1 MAFEPQRR
9 PNNIRNAGSAT
20 AGNFPSNNYGWNGNG
35 GWGAAASDQ
44 VRDVLHVV
52 FKHKRLIG
60 GLFLAVALPGL
71 LGTLL
76 QRPKYVATAK
86 VMISAS
92 RTDPTVQPTDVIK
105 LEPVQ
110 LNESL
115 VNTEVHIVS
124 SRDLLESVAR
134 SLALPENGGIAPVAA
149 KPVNIAAQLQ
159 ALQSSLSVT
168 PVKASNVIQ
177 IDYRHV
183 DPKHATRVV
192 NRLVDEYM
200 AYHALVHGNKELPRF
215 YDEQRKML
223 EQQLR
228 RAEQALVQ
236 YTAKEGIVSPVD
248 EIATSVRLVGELN
261 SALQDI
267 NAGVAGTE
275 ERLRVLRE
283 QIAQQPEVV
292 KRSQSL
298 EINPV
303 ITQLTSQL
311 VDRQVDRVTLL
322 RKYTEKDRHVRDN
335 EAEIEE
341 LRAAL
346 EAELRDRPTIV
357 SHQLY
362 RTNPLREERLRTLLD
377 LESQL
382 SELRARQAA
391 LEDELSRASRRLITL
406 REKGVEFE
414 RLEEEVKTRR
424 AAYELYVKREQE
436 ARISQAMDEQKLV
449 NVSVVQ
455 RPALPLPQVDTRRVS
470 ATLAILAGL
479 VVGIAGAF
487 AREYLSRSLR
497 SEADVVRFL
506 GLPLLGTVHEAPRG

>member
-9 PNNIRNAGSAT
+9 PNNVRNTGSVGG
-20 AGNFPSNNYGWNGNG
+20 GNIPPNNYVWNGNG
-35 GWGAAASDQ
+35 GWSAAATDQ
-44 VRDVLHVV
+44 VRDVLHVL

-71 LGTLL
+71 LGTIL

-86 VMISAS
+86 IMISAS
-92 RTDPTVQPTDVIK
+92 RTDPTVQPTDVTK

-110 LNESL
+110 VNESL

-134 SLALPENGGIAPVAA
+134 SLAMPENRGVAPVAD
-149 KPVNIAAQLQ
+149 KPINIAAQLQ
-159 ALQSSLSVT
+159 ALQSALSVT
-168 PVKASNVIQ
+168 PIKASNVIQ
-177 IDYRHV
+177 VDYRHS
-183 DPKHATRVV
+183 DPAYAVRVV

-200 AYHALVHGNKELPRF
+200 AYHAEVHGNKELPRF
-215 YDEQRKML
+215 YDEQRKIL
-223 EQQLR
+223 EKELR

-248 EIATSVRLVGELN
+248 EIATSVRMVGELS
-261 SALQDI
+261 SALRDV
-267 NAGVAGTE
+267 NANVAGTE

-335 EAEIEE
+335 EEEIQE
-341 LRAAL
+341 LRSAL
-346 EAELRDRPTIV
+346 EAELRERPTIV

-382 SELRARQAA
+382 SEMRARQAA
-391 LEDELSRASRRLITL
+391 LEDELSRATRRLVTL
-406 REKGVEFE
+406 REKAVEFE
-414 RLEEEVKTRR
+414 RLEQEVKTRR
-424 AAYELYVKREQE
+424 DSYELYVKREQE

-449 NVSVVQ
+449 NVNVVQ
-455 RPALPLPQVDTRRVS
+455 RPSLPLPQVDTRRVS

-487 AREYLSRSLR
+487 AREYMSRSLR

-506 GLPLLGTVHEAPRG
+506 GLPLLGTIREAPRG

>member
-9 PNNIRNAGSAT
+9 PNNIRNTGSAGP
-20 AGNFPSNNYGWNGNG
+20 GNFPVNNYGWNGNG
-35 GWGAAASDQ
+35 GWSAAASDQ
-44 VRDVLHVV
+44 VRDVLHVL
-52 FKHKRLIG
+52 FKRKRLIG

-71 LGTLL
+71 LGTIL

-124 SRDLLESVAR
+124 SRDLLEAVAR
-134 SLALPENGGIAPVAA
+134 SLAMPDNGGIAPVVA
-149 KPVNIAAQLQ
+149 KPVNIAAQLR
-159 ALQSSLSVT
+159 ALQTSLSVT

-177 IDYRHV
+177 IDYRHS
-183 DPKHATRVV
+183 DAAYATRVV

-200 AYHALVHGNKELPRF
+200 AYHAQVHGNKELPRF
-215 YDEQRKML
+215 YDEQRKIL
-223 EQQLR
+223 EQELR
-228 RAEQALVQ
+228 RAEQALIQ

-248 EIATSVRLVGELN
+248 EIATSVRMVAELS
-261 SALQDI
+261 SALRDI

-298 EINPV
+298 DINPV

-322 RKYTEKDRHVRDN
+322 RKYTDKDRHVRDN
-335 EAEIEE
+335 EEEIQE
-341 LRAAL
+341 LKAAL
-346 EAELRDRPTIV
+346 EAELRERPTIV

-391 LEDELSRASRRLITL
+391 LEDELSRATRRLITL

-487 AREYLSRSLR
+487 AREYMSRSLR

-506 GLPLLGTVHEAPRG
+506 GLPLLGTIHEAPRA